1 MQVLPLVIRSCV
13 YDFFIVT
20 LQQIVPFRFGMDKND
35 NYYRQFKNELAQYIM
50 DTSQQWTTVIKPKD
64 KLLSVD
70 FKEIWQ
76 YRDLMMLF
84 VKRNIIT
91 QYKQT
96 ILGPLWYLIQPL
108 MTTIMYMVVFG
119 GIAKISTDGLPQ
131 PLFYLAGI
139 SFWQYFSDC
148 LTKTSNTFVNNAG
161 IFGKVYFPRLITP
174 LSDVISNLV
183 RFGIQFGLFLCVYAY
198 YMIFTDA
205 PIHTNWY
212 ALLIPILVMML
223 AGLSLGF
230 GILFSSMTTKYRDLQ
245 LLLSFFVSLW
255 MYATPVI
262 YPLSTIT
269 NPKLLLVMQ
278 LNPLTGIVEFFKY
291 GMLGVGCHEWWM
303 LGYSFGFMVVLLI
316 TGVVV
321 FNKVQRSFMDTV

>member
-1 MQVLPLVIRSCV
+1 MANIEQ
-13 YDFFIVT
+13 
-20 LQQIVPFRFGMDKND
+20 
-35 NYYRQFKNELAQYIM
+35 E
-50 DTSQQWTTVIKPKD
+50 WTTEIRPKD
-64 KLLSVD
+64 SLLSVD
-70 FKEIWQ
+70 FKEIWR

-96 ILGPLWYLIQPL
+96 VLGPLWFLIQPM
-108 MTTIMYMVVFG
+108 MTTVMYMVVFG

-148 LTKTSNTFVNNAG
+148 LTKTSNTFVNNAS
-161 IFGKVYFPRLITP
+161 IFGKVYFPRLVTP

-183 RFGIQFGLFLCVYAY
+183 RFGIQFALFLLVYLY
-198 YMIFTDA
+198 YAFFTDA
-205 PIHTNWY
+205 VIQPNLY
-212 ALLIPILVMML
+212 ALLLPVLVVML
-223 AGLSLGF
+223 AGLALGF

-269 NPKLLLVMQ
+269 NEKLRLIMQ

-291 GMLGVGCHEWWM
+291 GMLGVGNHDWWM
-303 LGYSFGFMVVLLI
+303 LGYSFIFMVVLLAVGI
-316 TGVVV
+316 VV
-321 FNKVQRSFMDTV
+321 FNKVQKSFMDTV

>member
-1 MQVLPLVIRSCV
+1 M
-13 YDFFIVT
+13 
-20 LQQIVPFRFGMDKND
+20 
-35 NYYRQFKNELAQYIM
+35 IM
-50 DTSQQWTTVIKPKD
+50 AEIEQAWTTEIKPKE

-70 FKEIWQ
+70 FKEIWR

-96 ILGPLWYLIQPL
+96 VLGPLWFLVQPL
-108 MTTIMYMVVFG
+108 MTTVMYMVVFG

-139 SFWQYFSDC
+139 SFWQYFADC
-148 LTKTSNTFVNNAG
+148 LNKTSNTFVSNAG
-161 IFGKVYFPRLITP
+161 IFGKVYFPRLVTP

-183 RFGIQFGLFLCVYAY
+183 RFGIQFGLFLVVYAY
-198 YMIFTDA
+198 YAIFTDVQ
-205 PIHTNWY
+205 IHTNWY
-212 ALLIPILVMML
+212 VLMLPILVMML
-223 AGLSLGF
+223 AGLALGF

-269 NPKLLLVMQ
+269 NPTLRLVMQ

-291 GMLGVGCHEWWM
+291 GMLGVGVHDWWM
-303 LGYSFGFMVVLLI
+303 LGYSFAFMVVLMAI
-316 TGVVV
+316 GIVV
-321 FNKVQRSFMDTV
+321 FNKVQKSFMDTV

>member
-1 MQVLPLVIRSCV
+1 MQSNFVIMAEME
-13 YDFFIVT
+13 
-20 LQQIVPFRFGMDKND
+20 QG
-35 NYYRQFKNELAQYIM
+35 
-50 DTSQQWTTVIKPKD
+50 WTTEIRPKD

-96 ILGPLWYLIQPL
+96 ILGPLWFVIQPM
-108 MTTIMYMVVFG
+108 MTTVMYMVVFG

-139 SFWQYFSDC
+139 SFWQYFADC

-161 IFGKVYFPRLITP
+161 IFGKVYFPRLVTP

-183 RFGIQFGLFLCVYAY
+183 RFGIQFGLFLIVYLY
-198 YMIFTDA
+198 YVIFTDA
-205 PIHTNWY
+205 LIQPNFY
-212 ALLIPILVMML
+212 ALMFPVLVAML
-223 AGLSLGF
+223 AGLALGF

-269 NPKLLLVMQ
+269 NEKLRLVMQ

-291 GMLGVGCHEWWM
+291 GMLGVGNHDWWM
-303 LGYSFGFMVVLLI
+303 LGYSFGFMVVLLAVGI
-316 TGVVV
+316 VV
-321 FNKVQRSFMDTV
+321 FNKVQKSFMDTV

>member
-1 MQVLPLVIRSCV
+1 MAEMEQ
-13 YDFFIVT
+13 
-20 LQQIVPFRFGMDKND
+20 G
-35 NYYRQFKNELAQYIM
+35 
-50 DTSQQWTTVIKPKD
+50 WTTEIRPKD

-96 ILGPLWYLIQPL
+96 ILGPLWFVIQPM
-108 MTTIMYMVVFG
+108 MTTVMYMVVFG

-139 SFWQYFSDC
+139 SFWQYFADC

-161 IFGKVYFPRLITP
+161 IFGKVYFPRLVTP

-183 RFGIQFGLFLCVYAY
+183 RFGIQFGLFLIVYLY
-198 YMIFTDA
+198 YVIFTDA
-205 PIHTNWY
+205 VIQPNLY
-212 ALLIPILVMML
+212 ALMFPVLVAML
-223 AGLSLGF
+223 AGLALGF

-269 NPKLLLVMQ
+269 NEKLRLVMQ

-291 GMLGVGCHEWWM
+291 GMLGVGNHDWWM
-303 LGYSFGFMVVLLI
+303 LGYSFGFMVVLLAVGI
-316 TGVVV
+316 VV
-321 FNKVQRSFMDTV
+321 FNKVQKSFMDTV

>member
-1 MQVLPLVIRSCV
+1 MAKQ
-13 YDFFIVT
+13 D
-20 LQQIVPFRFGMDKND
+20 
-35 NYYRQFKNELAQYIM
+35 
-50 DTSQQWTTVIKPKD
+50 QQWTTVIRPKE

-76 YRDLMMLF
+76 YRDLLTLF

-96 ILGPLWYLIQPL
+96 VLGPLWYVIQPL
-108 MTTIMYMVVFG
+108 MTTVMYMVVFG

-139 SFWQYFSDC
+139 CFWQYFADC
-148 LTKTSNTFVNNAG
+148 LNKTSNTFVANAG

-174 LSDVISNLV
+174 LSDAVSNLV
-183 RFGIQFGLFLCVYAY
+183 RFSIQFTLFLAVYLY
-198 YMIFTDA
+198 YQLFTDVQ
-205 PIHTNWY
+205 IHTNWY
-212 ALLIPILVMML
+212 ALLIPMLVVML
-223 AGLSLGF
+223 AGLALGF

-269 NPKLLLVMQ
+269 NPKLMLVMQ
-278 LNPLTGIVEFFKY
+278 LNPLTGIIEFFKY
-291 GMLGVGCHEWWM
+291 GMLGVGCHDWWM
-303 LGYSFGFMVVLLI
+303 LGYSFAFMVVLLGFGI
-316 TGVVV
+316 VV

>member
-1 MQVLPLVIRSCV
+1 MQSKFVIMAEME
-13 YDFFIVT
+13 
-20 LQQIVPFRFGMDKND
+20 QG
-35 NYYRQFKNELAQYIM
+35 
-50 DTSQQWTTVIKPKD
+50 WTTEIRPKD

-96 ILGPLWYLIQPL
+96 ILGPLWFVIQPM
-108 MTTIMYMVVFG
+108 MTTVMYMVVFG

-139 SFWQYFSDC
+139 SFWQYFADC

-161 IFGKVYFPRLITP
+161 IFGKVYFPRLVTP

-183 RFGIQFGLFLCVYAY
+183 RFGIQFGLFLIVYLY
-198 YMIFTDA
+198 YVIFTDA
-205 PIHTNWY
+205 VIQPNLY
-212 ALLIPILVMML
+212 ALMFPVLVAML
-223 AGLSLGF
+223 AGLALGF

-269 NPKLLLVMQ
+269 NEKLRLVMQ

-291 GMLGVGCHEWWM
+291 GMLGVGNHDWWM
-303 LGYSFGFMVVLLI
+303 LGYSFGFMVVLLAVGI
-316 TGVVV
+316 VV
-321 FNKVQRSFMDTV
+321 FNKVQKSFMDTV

>member
-1 MQVLPLVIRSCV
+1 MEE
-13 YDFFIVT
+13 T
-20 LQQIVPFRFGMDKND
+20 LYKEQN
-35 NYYRQFKNELAQYIM
+35 
-50 DTSQQWTTVIKPKD
+50 WTTVIKPKN

-70 FKEIWQ
+70 FKEIWH
-76 YRDLMMLF
+76 YRDLMILF

-96 ILGPLWYLIQPL
+96 VLGPLWYVIQPL
-108 MTTIMYMVVFG
+108 MTTVMYMVVFG

-139 SFWQYFSDC
+139 SFWQYFADC
-148 LTKTSNTFVNNAG
+148 LNKTSNTFVSNAS
-161 IFGKVYFPRLITP
+161 IFGKVYFPRLVTP

-183 RFGIQFGLFLCVYAY
+183 RFGIQFGLFICVYLY
-198 YMIFTDA
+198 YVLFTDVHIC
-205 PIHTNWY
+205 PNWY
-212 ALLIPILVMML
+212 ALLFPILVLML
-223 AGLSLGF
+223 AGLALGF

-245 LLLSFFVSLW
+245 LLLGFFVSLW

-269 NPKLLLVMQ
+269 NEKILLAMK
-278 LNPLTGIVEFFKY
+278 LNPLTGIIEFFKY
-291 GMLGVGCHEWWM
+291 GFLGVGCHEWWM
-303 LGYSFGFMVVLLI
+303 LGYSFGFMVVLLSI
-316 TGVVV
+316 GIVV

>member
-1 MQVLPLVIRSCV
+1 MEENKI
-13 YDFFIVT
+13 
-20 LQQIVPFRFGMDKND
+20 
-35 NYYRQFKNELAQYIM
+35 NEQE
-50 DTSQQWTTVIKPKD
+50 WTTVIQPKN

-70 FKEIWQ
+70 FKEIWR
-76 YRDLMMLF
+76 YRDLILLF

-96 ILGPLWYLIQPL
+96 VLGPLWYLIQPL

-139 SFWQYFSDC
+139 CFWQYFADC
-148 LTKTSNTFVNNAG
+148 LTKTSNTFVSNAG
-161 IFGKVYFPRLITP
+161 IFGKVYFPRLVTP
-174 LSDVISNLV
+174 ISEVISNLV
-183 RFGIQFGLFLCVYAY
+183 RFSIQFGLFICVYLY
-198 YMIFTDA
+198 YVIFTDVHVA
-205 PIHTNWY
+205 PNWY
-212 ALLIPILVMML
+212 ALLFPILVMML
-223 AGLSLGF
+223 AGLALGF

-269 NPKLLLVMQ
+269 NEKVKLAMM

-291 GMLGVGCHEWWM
+291 GFLGVGCHDWWM
-303 LGYSFGFMVVLLI
+303 LGYSFAFMVILLGLGI
-316 TGVVV
+316 VV

>member
-1 MQVLPLVIRSCV
+1 MAETQE
-13 YDFFIVT
+13 
-20 LQQIVPFRFGMDKND
+20 K
-35 NYYRQFKNELAQYIM
+35 
-50 DTSQQWTTVIKPKD
+50 WTTEISPKD
-64 KLLSVD
+64 SLLSVD
-70 FKEIWQ
+70 FKEIWR

-96 ILGPLWYLIQPL
+96 VLGPLWYVIQPM
-108 MTTIMYMVVFG
+108 MTTVMYMVVFG

-139 SFWQYFSDC
+139 SFWQYFADC
-148 LTKTSNTFVNNAG
+148 LGKTSNTFVTNEG
-161 IFGKVYFPRLITP
+161 IFGKVYFPRLVTP

-183 RFGIQFGLFLCVYAY
+183 RFCIQFALFLVVYAY
-198 YMIFTDA
+198 YALFTDVQ
-205 PIHTNWY
+205 IHTNWY
-212 ALLIPILVMML
+212 ALMFPVLVVML
-223 AGLSLGF
+223 AGLALGF

-269 NPKLLLVMQ
+269 NEKLRLIMQ

-291 GMLGVGCHEWWM
+291 GMLGVGNHDWWM
-303 LGYSFGFMVVLLI
+303 LGYSFIFMVVLLAVGI
-316 TGVVV
+316 VV
-321 FNKVQRSFMDTV
+321 FNKVQKSFMDTV

>member
-1 MQVLPLVIRSCV
+1 MKTEE
-13 YDFFIVT
+13 Y
-20 LQQIVPFRFGMDKND
+20 
-35 NYYRQFKNELAQYIM
+35 
-50 DTSQQWTTVIKPKD
+50 WTTVIKPKE

-70 FKEIWQ
+70 LGEVWKF
-76 YRDLMMLF
+76 RDLMLLF

-108 MTTIMYMVVFG
+108 MTTVMYMVVFG

-139 SFWQYFSDC
+139 SFWQYFADC
-148 LTKTSNTFVNNAG
+148 LNKTSNTFVSNAG
-161 IFGKVYFPRLITP
+161 IFGKVYFPRLVSP

-198 YMIFTDA
+198 YQIFTDVT
-205 PIHTNWY
+205 IHTNWY
-212 ALLIPILVMML
+212 ALLVPVLVVML
-223 AGLSLGF
+223 AGLALGF

-269 NPKLLLVMQ
+269 NEKIRLAMM

-291 GMLGVGCHEWWM
+291 GVLGVGAHEWWM
-303 LGYSFGFMVVLLI
+303 LGYSFVFMVILLAI
-316 TGVVV
+316 GIVV

>member
-1 MQVLPLVIRSCV
+1 MEQ
-13 YDFFIVT
+13 
-20 LQQIVPFRFGMDKND
+20 G
-35 NYYRQFKNELAQYIM
+35 
-50 DTSQQWTTVIKPKD
+50 WTTEIRPKD

-70 FKEIWQ
+70 FKEIWR

-96 ILGPLWYLIQPL
+96 ILGPLWYVIQPL
-108 MTTIMYMVVFG
+108 MTTVMYMVVFG

-139 SFWQYFSDC
+139 SFWQYFADC

-161 IFGKVYFPRLITP
+161 IFGKVYFPRLVTP

-183 RFGIQFGLFLCVYAY
+183 RFGIQFALFLVVYAY
-198 YMIFTDA
+198 YALFTDVQ
-205 PIHTNWY
+205 IHTNWY
-212 ALLIPILVMML
+212 ALLLPVLIVML
-223 AGLSLGF
+223 AGLALGF

-269 NPKLLLVMQ
+269 NEKLRIVMQ

-291 GMLGVGCHEWWM
+291 GMLGVGNHEWWM
-303 LGYSFGFMVVLLI
+303 LGYSFGFMVVLLAI
-316 TGVVV
+316 GIIV
-321 FNKVQRSFMDTV
+321 FNKVQKSFMDTV

>member
-1 MQVLPLVIRSCV
+1 MI
-13 YDFFIVT
+13 
-20 LQQIVPFRFGMDKND
+20 MA
-35 NYYRQFKNELAQYIM
+35 ELEQA
-50 DTSQQWTTVIKPKD
+50 WTTEIKPKE

-70 FKEIWQ
+70 FKEIWR

-96 ILGPLWYLIQPL
+96 VLGPLWFLIQPL
-108 MTTIMYMVVFG
+108 MTTVMYMVVFG

-139 SFWQYFSDC
+139 SFWQYFADC
-148 LTKTSNTFVNNAG
+148 LNKTSNTFVSSAS
-161 IFGKVYFPRLITP
+161 IFGKVYFPRLVTP

-183 RFGIQFGLFLCVYAY
+183 RFAIQFGLFMVVYAY
-198 YMIFTDA
+198 YTIFTDVQ
-205 PIHTNWY
+205 IHTNWY
-212 ALLIPILVMML
+212 VLMLPILVMML
-223 AGLSLGF
+223 AGLALGF

-269 NPKLLLVMQ
+269 NPTLRLVMQ
-278 LNPLTGIVEFFKY
+278 LNPLTGIVEFFKF
-291 GMLGVGCHEWWM
+291 GILGVGVHEWWM
-303 LGYSFGFMVVLLI
+303 LGYSFAFMVILLAI
-316 TGVVV
+316 GIIV
-321 FNKVQRSFMDTV
+321 FNKVQKSFMDTV